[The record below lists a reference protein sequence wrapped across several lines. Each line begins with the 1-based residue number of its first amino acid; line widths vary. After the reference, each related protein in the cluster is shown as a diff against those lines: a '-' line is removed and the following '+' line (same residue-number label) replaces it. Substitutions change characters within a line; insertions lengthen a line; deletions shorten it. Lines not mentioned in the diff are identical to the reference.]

1 MDILELL
8 MKNWWLLLALLWFF
22 SGAIGKKGKQ
32 RREQQREP
40 QSTPQSAETPID
52 ESRLMEQ
59 YPYTRQAPGEFIANS
74 TKKAVEHVK
83 NNQLVRQDIG
93 EEIGQG
99 TIVKSPNVGSYSKEA
114 SNQLDFKTIDKSKV
128 VQGIIWSQIF
138 GKPRAKEPHRATMY
152 SRSGKR

>member
-59 YPYTRQAPGEFIANS
+59 YPYTRQAPREFIANS
-74 TKKAVEHVK
+74 TKMAVEHVK
-83 NNQLVRQDIG
+83 NNQLVRQDID

-99 TIVKSPNVGSYSKEA
+99 TIVKSPSVGSYSKEA
-114 SNQLDFKTIDKSKV
+114 RNQLDFKTIDKSKV